1 MTPEIL
7 IDDNGNLV
15 ISVTDAETLEEIKEH
30 LEKHGSDNT
39 LCAMLEQYSCNG
51 SYTFFDAGQG
61 NPFVGLTEAPC
72 IAESMDIDDDGEN
85 IIQGEF
91 WCYTE
96 YMLKCPVE
104 TLLSEGSVVFSNVG
118 AKD

>member
-15 ISVTDAETLEEIKEH
+15 ISVTDAEIMEEIAEH
-30 LEKHGSDNT
+30 LEDRGSDLT

-51 SYTFFDAGQG
+51 SYTFFNAGDG

-72 IAESMDIDDDGEN
+72 IAESMDTEDDGEN

-96 YMLKCPVE
+96 YMLKCPIE
-104 TLLSEGSVVFSNVG
+104 TLLNEGRVVFSGVG
-118 AKD
+118 TKD